1 MEVRIDKR
9 ITSLI
14 CIMPLVYFAGIS
26 LYSFV
31 PDLAVI
37 PEHLTAVFYWVNNT
51 VFVFSITYISSVLI
65 VPKKAKYIMRGTSI
79 FTLILGIFQII
90 NQYITIN
97 ELVWVLVLPA
107 YLVPFLIIYNYVR
120 S

>member
-1 MEVRIDKR
+1 
-9 ITSLI
+9 
-14 CIMPLVYFAGIS
+14 MPLVYFAGVS

-31 PDLAVI
+31 PDIVVI
-37 PEHLTAVFYWVNNT
+37 QEPLTAVFYWANNT
-51 VFVFSITYISSVLI
+51 VFLFSITFLASLLI

-79 FTLILGIFQII
+79 FTLILGIFQIT

-97 ELVWVLVLPA
+97 EIVWILVLPA